1 MKIEEILE
9 KKRSLLSKSFV
20 DIDGNVY
27 STNSLHEMLAIEIC
41 EKKGWDW
48 QNYYNYATDYLL
60 YHKAFIKIAN
70 YDGCTG
76 DFHYVSFAI
85 KFKKTKRI
93 RRLAEFIAD
102 SLKLKIFYEEET

>member
-1 MKIEEILE
+1 MQIEEVLE
-9 KKRSLLSKSFV
+9 KNRTLLSKSFV
-20 DIDGNVY
+20 DSNGKVY
-27 STNSLHEMLAIEIC
+27 HTNSLHEMLAIEIC

-60 YHKAFIKIAN
+60 YHQAFIKIAN
-70 YDGCTG
+70 YDGCEG
-76 DFHYVSFAI
+76 DFHYVSFDI
-85 KFKKTKRI
+85 KLRKNKRI